1 MHLRNNK
8 TYTLKDNLFS
18 KKEFKDEIFKLLDN
32 IERCDRYKNVL
43 NKQNIRIKNMI
54 LIFKLIISNYDN
66 ISDNEKIV
74 KDCYNLMCS
83 LRPKLDISQYTDI
96 NLVKPKNM
104 IKLKECMKN
113 TKVLDK
119 LFDDYEYLYLN

>member
-1 MHLRNNK
+1 MRLRNNK

-18 KKEFKDEIFKLLDN
+18 KKDFKDKIFKLLDN

-43 NKQNIRIKNMI
+43 NKQNIKIKNMI

-66 ISDNEKIV
+66 ISYNEKIL

-83 LRPKLDISQYTDI
+83 LRPKLDISQHTDI
-96 NLVKPKNM
+96 NLVKTKNM
-104 IKLKECMKN
+104 MKLKECMKN
-113 TKVLDK
+113 TKVLSK